1 VIDELPAGGETV
13 LSRQFRTGRDLAGGQ
28 WQRIAL
34 ARGMYR
40 DAPILVA
47 DEPTAA
53 MDARAELAAFA
64 ALQRLGS
71 GDRTTILITHRLVNV
86 RPADVIVVLD
96 RGRIVE
102 QGSHTELLARGGVYA
117 GLYELQ
123 ASAYL
128 STDRRDEPERLL
140 RPAN

>member
-1 VIDELPAGGETV
+1 
-13 LSRQFRTGRDLAGGQ
+13 
-28 WQRIAL
+28 
-34 ARGMYR
+34 
-40 DAPILVA
+40 
-47 DEPTAA
+47 
-53 MDARAELAAFA
+53 
-64 ALQRLGS
+64 
-71 GDRTTILITHRLVNV
+71 VNV

-128 STDRRDEPERLL
+128 STDLRDEPERLL

>member
-1 VIDELPAGGETV
+1 VIDELPAGGATV
-13 LSRQFRTGRDLAGGQ
+13 LSRQFRTGRDLSGGQ

-53 MDARAELAAFA
+53 MDARAEQAAFA

-71 GDRTTILITHRLVNV
+71 GDR
-86 RPADVIVVLD
+86 
-96 RGRIVE
+96 
-102 QGSHTELLARGGVYA
+102 
-117 GLYELQ
+117 
-123 ASAYL
+123 
-128 STDRRDEPERLL
+128 RRS
-140 RPAN
+140 